1 LSVQETLNYIDRQD
15 LVARLWDQD
24 HTIWATN
31 PRGITDQLGW
41 LTIAGEMAG
50 NMNSLSKF
58 ANQIQEDEFQDIIV
72 LGMGG
77 SSLVSEVLRSAFP
90 KRKGFPNLT
99 VLDSTIP
106 ESIRHIEECL
116 DLNKSLFII
125 ASKSGTTTETLFL
138 YEYFRERM
146 ETVVGARKASNHFV
160 AITDQGSALER
171 LANKAGFRQVF
182 ISPKNIG
189 GRFSALSYYGLV
201 PAALIGVDIPLLLQK
216 AQDMASSCG
225 PNIPITR
232 NPGAYLGAFLGTHAH
247 TGRDKL
253 TLSTSSS
260 TLGFSLWVE
269 QLIAESTG
277 KEGKGIVP
285 ITREPQLPSAA
296 YGNDRVFVDIR
307 TSKEDAPVSFETLK
321 ALGHPYQGFILQDT
335 YDLGGEFFRWEFA
348 TAIAGALLRINPFNQ
363 PSVRNTKLAVK
374 KILANYR
381 VTGDLPRPSCS
392 DSLGNLL
399 SHIKPESYVTIAS
412 YLPQSEP
419 VDQAINELRRTIASQ
434 YRIATMAG
442 YGPRYLHS
450 TGQLHKQGPDNML
463 LIELVGKSSS
473 DIQIP
478 RRHYGFRVLTTAQ
491 AIGDLQLL
499 RSLGRTAIQIDV
511 GRDYQLGIIRVIESL
526 KKHPSTTIS

>member
-1 LSVQETLNYIDRQD
+1 MSVQETLNYIDRQD

-24 HTIWATN
+24 HTIWARN
-31 PRGITDQLGW
+31 PHGITDQLGW

-50 NMNSLSKF
+50 NTYPLSKF
-58 ANQIQEDEFQDIIV
+58 AHQIQEEGFQDILV

-90 KRKGFPNLT
+90 KRQGFPHLT
-99 VLDSTIP
+99 VLDSTNP
-106 ESIRHIEECL
+106 ESIRHIEERL
-116 DLNKSLFII
+116 DLHNLLFIV
-125 ASKSGTTTETLFL
+125 ASKSGRTTETLLL

-146 ETVVGARKASNHFV
+146 ETIVGARKASNHFI

-182 ISPKNIG
+182 ISPENIG

-201 PAALIGVDIPLLLQK
+201 PAALIGVDIQLLLQK

-225 PNIPITR
+225 PSIPIAK
-232 NPGAYLGAFLGTHAH
+232 NPGAYLGAFLGTHAY

-260 TLGFSLWVE
+260 ILGFSLWVE

-277 KEGKGIVP
+277 KKGKGIVP
-285 ITREPQLPSAA
+285 ITREPQLPLAA

-307 TSKEDAPVSFETLK
+307 TSNEDTHVSFETLET
-321 ALGHPYQGFILQDT
+321 LGHPYQEIILRDT

-363 PSVRNTKLAVK
+363 PSVRNTKLAVR
-374 KILANYR
+374 KILENYR

-399 SHIKPESYVTIAS
+399 NRIKPESYITIVS

-434 YRIATMAG
+434 YRIATTAS

-463 LIELVGKSSS
+463 LVELVGKSSL
-473 DIQIP
+473 DLQIP

-491 AIGDLQLL
+491 AIGDVQLL

-511 GRDYQLGIIRVIESL
+511 GRDYQLGITHVIESL
-526 KKHPSTTIS
+526 KKHPSINIS